1 MSTFFTA
8 WGYEVSYL
16 EFVSALTSFI
26 GVWYGTTTKRITWPW
41 CRKNLGPGGYLVNDL
56 CVWKIDTMFGNSTFA
71 FKHEKHYTW
80 FILRWGNDQ
89 ETE

>member
-1 MSTFFTA
+1 MPYEITF
-8 WGYEVSYL
+8 GRNYYHILHDIED
-16 EFVSALTSFI
+16 
-26 GVWYGTTTKRITWPW
+26 W
-41 CRKNLGPGGYLVNDL
+41 CRKNIGPGGYLVNDL

-89 ETE
+89 EI